1 MASTW
6 QHVEVFYFEKIKP
19 NLVQKGY
26 FVRFLSNFIEK
37 KTEKC
42 WLILNFSDFMHV

>member
-26 FVRFLSNFIEK
+26 FVRFSSK
-37 KTEKC
+37 KRRK
-42 WLILNFSDFMHV
+42 NVG

>member
-19 NLVQKGY
+19 NLVQKVIS
-26 FVRFLSNFIEK
+26 FVFHRKKDEKMLVDSKFL
-37 KTEKC
+37 
-42 WLILNFSDFMHV
+42 